1 MSAEQWQC
9 WDEDVPL
16 DICLDNMGIGR
27 DIAQWVTLLFMFFCL
42 GLVLLAGEVPIGG
55 VRIFT
60 PQKEQNYVNKRGQT
74 KEYQYASGTAR

>member
-16 DICLDNMGIGR
+16 NICLNNMGIGR

-42 GLVLLAGEVPIGG
+42 GLVLVAGEVPIGS

-74 KEYQYASGTAR
+74 KEYQYASGAAR